1 MATEEEKLVRT
12 LETQVRQLILQY
24 KRLKEENE
32 SLYEMVDERDTTI
45 KELRSEIGTL
55 NANYANLK
63 LAKMIEIG
71 DQEIKDAKSR
81 FSKLVRDVDKCI
93 ALLKA

>member
-45 KELRSEIGTL
+45 KELKSEIGTL